1 MPQDAPYLL
10 HSESIPTMNIAIE
23 GDHHNLL
30 IQRKSV
36 QTKPQCGIISKV
48 LHLSSVVVA
57 EASDP
62 VCLFAFLLLQR
73 PAKHNL
79 RVSNNEFPSR
89 LT

>member
-57 EASDP
+57 ETPDP
-62 VCLFAFLLLQR
+62 VCLFAFLLLQW
-73 PAKHNL
+73 PEECT
-79 RVSNNEFPSR
+79 VSSGDNVK
-89 LT
+89 L